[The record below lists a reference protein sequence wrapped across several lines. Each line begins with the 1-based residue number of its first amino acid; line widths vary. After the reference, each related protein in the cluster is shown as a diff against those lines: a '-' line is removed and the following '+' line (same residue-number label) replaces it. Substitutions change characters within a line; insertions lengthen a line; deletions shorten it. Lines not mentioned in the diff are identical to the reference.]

1 VRRPRGGR
9 VPFGP
14 AASAVL
20 AGIGAVPDPSDDR
33 DVFKALGLRILLAP
47 GPSPDIWQSV
57 ARRTDPASWR
67 PTLLPGVEIVRLDW
81 ARTGPRALAA
91 RGSTVVPLQEDGAD
105 LVPLMD
111 GNHTVADLV
120 AQLLYDTG
128 DLGISSVAELVR
140 MLRSLGLLVE
150 KSSDVEAA
158 LEHALDDRPAWRDTV
173 RRLTRSLSV
182 EWGGADRLVRW
193 IYRHGLRHLI
203 NRWGALA
210 SVVVALSG
218 VVALGFVLTDH
229 PFHLSTQSAGWGFV
243 LLMTLTAAIVFI
255 HELGHATMVVHHGR
269 SVHSAGVRLYYG
281 APAFFVDAPQA
292 LLLPQKQ
299 RIAQAFAGPWFES
312 VAGGA
317 AAIVLWLIPTGW
329 AAPVLYRFV
338 VINYFMLLMNLVP
351 LLELDGYL
359 IFSDAIGMPDLRAR
373 SVAFLRRE
381 LWWKLRGATRLSG
394 VDLGLGAYAV
404 VGAGFVA
411 LSLVLSAFFW
421 SRTFGG
427 VVSRMWHAGPVGVA
441 LLFVLG
447 AVLAGPMLQAGVEAL
462 RGVGGQAV
470 RTWHRLRFRLQRR
483 WRIEAAEA
491 IDRLD
496 VFEDLPAAALDD
508 LAGRVR
514 LATFSRFQTVVSQG
528 GPADAY
534 FAVRHGRLSVFEDLP
549 GGAGRRVLRELV
561 AGQGFG
567 ELALVRR
574 APRSVSVEALGPAEL
589 FVVDLGT
596 FDRLLTP
603 HLRVPEFA
611 PTIAQAAELAA
622 VPSLRSL
629 DLTELTSLLSAG
641 DWRSVPP
648 YRDLVVQGEP
658 PDGFYFLLEGQAEV
672 LVDGRRIRVLE
683 HASHFGE
690 LALLETGPRTATVR
704 TLTPARLFHI
714 DAAAFNSMLAR
725 SFSATLADRGEL
737 VFGVDRRS

>member
-1 VRRPRGGR
+1 M
-9 VPFGP
+9 GP

-20 AGIGAVPDPSDDR
+20 TGVGTVPDPSDGR
-33 DVFKALGLRILLAP
+33 DVFQALGLRILLAP
-47 GPSPDIWQSV
+47 GPASDIWQSV
-57 ARRTDPASWR
+57 GRRADPASWR
-67 PTLLPGVEIVRLDW
+67 PRLLPDIETVRLDW
-81 ARTGPRALAA
+81 ARTGPRALVAH
-91 RGSTVVPLQEDGAD
+91 GSTVVPLEEDEAD

-120 AQLLYDTG
+120 AQRLHDTG

-140 MLRSLGLLVE
+140 TLRSLGLLVE
-150 KSSDVEAA
+150 KPPDVEAA
-158 LEHALDDRPAWRDTV
+158 LEHALDDRPAWRVTV
-173 RRLTRSLSV
+173 RRLARSLSV

-193 IYRHGLRHLI
+193 IYRHGLRRLI

-210 SVVVALSG
+210 SLVVALSG

-243 LLMTLTAAIVFI
+243 LLMALTATIVFI

-269 SVHSAGVRLYYG
+269 SVHSAGIRLYYG

-292 LLLPQKQ
+292 LLLPQTQ
-299 RIAQAFAGPWFES
+299 RIMQAFAGPWFES

-317 AAIVLWLIPTGW
+317 AALVLWLIPTGW

-338 VINYFMLLMNLVP
+338 VINYFVLLMNLVP

-359 IFSDAIGMPDLRAR
+359 IFSDAIGVPDLRAR
-373 SVAFLRRE
+373 SSAFFRRD
-381 LWWKLRGATRLSG
+381 LWRTVRGARRFSR
-394 VDLGLGAYAV
+394 VDLGLGAYGV

-411 LSLVLSAFFW
+411 LSLLLSVFFW

-427 VVSRMWHAGPVGVA
+427 VVSRMWHAGPVGVV

-447 AVLAGPMLQAGVEAL
+447 AVLAGPLLQAGVEASM
-462 RGVGGQAV
+462 GVGGQAV
-470 RTWHRLRFRLQRR
+470 RTWHRLRFRLQRK

-491 IDRLD
+491 IDGLD
-496 VFEDLPAAALDD
+496 VFDDLPGDALGD

-534 FAVRHGRLSVFEDLP
+534 FVVRRGRLSVFEDLP
-549 GGAGRRVLRELV
+549 GSAGRRVLRELV
-561 AGQGFG
+561 PGQGFG
-567 ELALVRR
+567 ELALIRR
-574 APRSVSVEALGPAEL
+574 APRSASVQALGPAEL

-596 FDRLLTP
+596 FDRLLAP

-611 PTIAQAAELAA
+611 PSIAQAAELAA
-622 VPSLRSL
+622 VPSLRSF
-629 DLTELTSLLSAG
+629 DSTELMDLLSAG

-648 YRDLVVQGEP
+648 HQDLVVQGEP
-658 PDGFYFLLEGQAEV
+658 PDGFYILLEGQAEV
-672 LVDGRRIRVLE
+672 LVDGRRVRVLE
-683 HASHFGE
+683 HGSHFGE
-690 LALLETGPRTATVR
+690 LALLDTSPRTASVR
-704 TLTPARLFHI
+704 TLTPARLFHV
-714 DAAAFNSMLAR
+714 DAAAFNSVLAR
-725 SFSATLADRGEL
+725 SFSATAADRGEL
-737 VFGVDRRS
+737 VFSVDRRS